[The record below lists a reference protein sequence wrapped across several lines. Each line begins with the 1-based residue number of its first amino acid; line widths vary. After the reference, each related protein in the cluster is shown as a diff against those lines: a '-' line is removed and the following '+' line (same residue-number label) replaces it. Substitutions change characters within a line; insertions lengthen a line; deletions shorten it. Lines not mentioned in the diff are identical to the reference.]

1 MAIAKF
7 TIEMAADLGQLRRDV
22 QNINQVV
29 SQMGGQ
35 IAQSYKP
42 GIDALNAVGNAHN
55 KVADQAT
62 MSAMAQQKAAR
73 AVQQQNIQL
82 ANQLQDFAIQVA
94 GGHNPLLAFAQQGSQ
109 LSAV

>member
-35 IAQSYKP
+35 IAQHYKP
-42 GIDALNAVGNAHN
+42 GIDALNAVGVAHN
-55 KVADQAT
+55 KVADQARL
-62 MSAMAQQKAAR
+62 SAMAQQKSSR
-73 AVQQQNIQL
+73 MVQQQNIPL

-94 GGHNPLLAFAQQGSQ
+94 GGQNPLLAFAQQGSQ
-109 LSAV
+109 LFAV